1 MDYHSPYKETIEK
14 DKKQDYVSNNNN
26 EQLEKEEFASY
37 PHCIS
42 KREYWSREVQ
52 RKKEQITLKHN
63 LIIVFTIIETNMII
77 QYQYSI

>member
-26 EQLEKEEFASY
+26 EQLETRESVPY

-42 KREYWSREVQ
+42 KW
-52 RKKEQITLKHN
+52 
-63 LIIVFTIIETNMII
+63 
-77 QYQYSI
+77 